1 MRQLSEFESDLT
13 VRIDELETAI
23 RNHRDQKGDDR
34 CWLDDVEIYKV
45 LPEGVADADL
55 RLHCPKEM
63 LENCKKYLA
72 HRQNPEVPYI
82 SPQREIEKL
91 EKENERLRAEVKNLT
106 KYLEEK

>member
-1 MRQLSEFESDLT
+1 MQLPTRLEINLSAR
-13 VRIDELETAI
+13 VYELETAI

-34 CWLDDVEIYKV
+34 CWLDDLELYKI

-63 LENCKKYLA
+63 LENCKKYIKS
-72 HRQNPEVPYI
+72 RQNPEVPYI

-91 EKENERLRAEVKNLT
+91 KETIKELKEEINERRID
-106 KYLEEK
+106 